1 MSGDRAI
8 RLARDLLVAC
18 GWSWCWIWG
27 QMNGDGYQLLH
38 QLKRDRRTVDVPVV
52 GPSEPRRWRAA
63 GMAGCDEVPAG
74 IRFVAK
80 PFSMEQLVADISAVV
95 NAHSVVKEF

>member
-1 MSGDRAI
+1 MHGDRAI
-8 RLARDLLVAC
+8 RLARDLQPAVVVLDV
-18 GWSWCWIWG
+18 G

-38 QLKRDRRTVDVPVV
+38 QLKRDRRTADVPVV
-52 GPSEPRRWRAA
+52 VTFEPQADPRGEQPAWQA
-63 GMAGCDEVPAG
+63 GHEVPVG